1 MVDLN
6 KLVRENVIKLTPYS
20 SARDEFKGKTGIFMD
35 ANENPFGNLNRYP
48 DPYQK
53 ELKTAISKIKGI
65 EEEKIFLGNGSDEI
79 IDLCIRIF
87 CNPGVDKALTFT
99 PTYGIYAVSAS
110 VNDIEVLNVPL
121 NGSFQIDLKK
131 VEPLLSD
138 KNLKLVFICSPNN
151 PTANSMNNDDVERII
166 ALFKG
171 IVLIDEAYIDFSD
184 KPSFIK
190 LVDRYPNLI
199 LMQTFSKAFGLA
211 AARIGMAFSNPQIIK
226 YFNKLKPPYNISTIN
241 QKAALK
247 KLTQIDQFKSQVER
261 IKKERVRLSAILS
274 KMKIIEKVYPSD
286 ANFLL
291 VKVKNADY
299 IYNTL
304 VNKNIIIRNR
314 SKVIDNCLRITIG
327 KRSENN
333 TLIKALNE
341 LEKKI

>member
-1 MVDLN
+1 M
-6 KLVRENVIKLTPYS
+6 
-20 SARDEFKGKTGIFMD
+20 
-35 ANENPFGNLNRYP
+35 
-48 DPYQK
+48 
-53 ELKTAISKIKGI
+53 
-65 EEEKIFLGNGSDEI
+65 
-79 IDLCIRIF
+79 
-87 CNPGVDKALTFT
+87 
-99 PTYGIYAVSAS
+99 YAVSAS
-110 VNDIEVLNVPL
+110 VNDVEVLNVPL
-121 NGSFQIDLKK
+121 NSSFQIDLKK

-151 PTANSMNNDDVERII
+151 PTANTMYNDDVERII
-166 ALFKG
+166 AIFKG

-226 YFNKLKPPYNISTIN
+226 YFNKLKPPYNISTVN

-247 KLTQIDQFKSQVER
+247 KLTKIDQFKSQVER
-261 IKKERVRLSAILS
+261 IKKERIRLSSILS

-299 IYNTL
+299 IYNAL

-327 KRSENN
+327 KRNENDK
-333 TLIKALNE
+333 LIKE
-341 LEKKI
+341 LKEIVKK